1 MDDSGTTASFAEE
14 DELYRLAEQRGL
26 ETLSAARAEAW
37 QAKAEACRCR
47 LCGGA
52 APAKL
57 PPRPRCL
64 AVDAP
69 AAPAAPTTQEER
81 EPSDSESAS
90 DASDGGG
97 DASDGDDDAAWA
109 RKTTLV
115 AEHQELCAEAL
126 VWRGVPRRRRR
137 REWAALS
144 GAAARAV
151 RAGCARRDGSLAPP
165 ARLLAPLGDLEAA
178 VPASVAAD
186 VALDCGRG
194 GARSGRARRVVRRV
208 LLAVAADAPATGY
221 CQGLNVVCATLLD
234 GVGAGAAPSADD
246 EALAYWLLLALVED
260 RCAGW
265 WAGDLG
271 LVSRD
276 VADVAARCGGWATN
290 DAARRPFKAAADLA
304 AALDGTLDLLL
315 SQWALTLFG
324 HNGHKS
330 SPRGAKLLALDLAL
344 CAPGNGKAAVLS
356 LALAALGE
364 AAKRRPEDVVA
375 VTAGAAAA
383 FAGLAEGGDARTN
396 LLEAAHGVA
405 ATSFFEGRC
414 GVADAPLPPGAAF
427 ASNAALWLEASR
439 RVSATSIEA
448 LERHVRAHAPALC
461 ADSERKRDAAQ
472 RAVRSAQLS
481 PLAVFCGRAAPRLAA
496 RVLGPPADAAIDGD
510 VVYEWG
516 DGDGWD
522 RAAPARRS
530 CRAPLRRLRLGVTS
544 DASGLLA
551 ERADAAFV
559 VVDLADAGAPPA
571 TQRPVV
577 FIAGGVAAAA
587 GWRGVMR
594 AAGLFL
600 RRAAGSWASRPDFY
614 VVGPLEDAIVDA
626 LRARDDGAAM
636 LRDLRRDERR
646 LLRSMAGLPS
656 ARALRAVEAL
666 VARATAARASAVA
679 LEALAAAPHWT
690 RSWWSRALPRPTETA
705 VEADVR
711 AALEAA
717 ARDAALGAGDLPPL
731 GDCCRAFLDL
741 DGAAYARATRGGEA
755 AGLRGRLERA
765 VLVELPAILESA
777 GRRR

>member
-1 MDDSGTTASFAEE
+1 MLRVAEEARPEDALAGERLQIGKRAIVEAVEQPSTLVTTARAVDRALENAAERLFSPTESFRGKRSARCASSGRSETLLLALWPGGEGAPFRFLEKDEAAALDAALLKHDETDAERLRQKAAERGGGAREAGTTASFAEE

-69 AAPAAPTTQEER
+69 AAPTAPSTQEER

-126 VWRGVPRRRRR
+126 V
-137 REWAALS
+137 
-144 GAAARAV
+144 
-151 RAGCARRDGSLAPP
+151 
-165 ARLLAPLGDLEAA
+165 
-178 VPASVAAD
+178 
-186 VALDCGRG
+186 
-194 GARSGRARRVVRRV
+194 
-208 LLAVAADAPATGY
+208 
-221 CQGLNVVCATLLD
+221 
-234 GVGAGAAPSADD
+234 
-246 EALAYWLLLALVED
+246 ED

-290 DAARRPFKAAADLA
+290 DAARRPFRAAADLA

-356 LALAALGE
+356 LALARSRR
-364 AAKRRPEDVVA
+364 AAAPEDVVA

-383 FAGLAEGGDARTN
+383 FAGLAAGGDARRT

-414 GVADAPLPPGAAF
+414 G
-427 ASNAALWLEASR
+427 ASR

-461 ADSERKRDAAQ
+461 ADSSGGATAQ
-472 RAVRSAQLS
+472 RARRSAQLS

-496 RVLGPPADAAIDGD
+496 RVLGPPADAAVDGD

-516 DGDGWD
+516 DGDGFD
-522 RAAPARRS
+522 QTTPRAGPARCAASLGVASRV
-530 CRAPLRRLRLGVTS
+530 RAPRGARTRPSSSWIWRTRARRRRRSGPS
-544 DASGLLA
+544 CSSPAASRRRRVA
-551 ERADAAFV
+551 RRH
-559 VVDLADAGAPPA
+559 AGA
-571 TQRPVV
+571 
-577 FIAGGVAAAA
+577 GV
-587 GWRGVMR
+587 
-594 AAGLFL
+594 FL
-600 RRAAGSWASRPDFY
+600 RRAAGAGRR
-614 VVGPLEDAIVDA
+614 GRTLRRRALEDAVVDA
-626 LRARDDGAAM
+626 LRARDDGAM

-646 LLRSMAGLPS
+646 LRRSRACRP
-656 ARALRAVEAL
+656 RALRAVEAL

-690 RSWWSRALPRPTETA
+690 RSWWSRALPRPTEAA

-711 AALEAA
+711 SALEAA

-741 DGAAYARATRGGEA
+741 DGAAYARETRGGEA